1 MPQQVDGRHRA
12 TGHGRY
18 LTLRTAAPRHLISL
32 TRPHRWPWAVVV
44 AAVLALAAT
53 VPLFLHDGG
62 TPQAA
67 VPLPA
72 ISIPPPPTVTANPEP
87 PASRPPLR
95 AVAQQRKVSPSPSP
109 SSAVPPVLLGPAD
122 DAGLSQ
128 LLSAYCRATV
138 GKHTLALS
146 ANGGWMCGRILRDPV
161 PIDMDAACR
170 WRYGSAAWADQID
183 DTRPAGWRCYRD
195 GP

>member
-53 VPLFLHDGG
+53 VPLFLHDAG

-72 ISIPPPPTVTANPEP
+72 ISIPPPVANPVP
-87 PASRPPLR
+87 AASRRPLN
-95 AVAQQRKVSPSPSP
+95 AVAQQRKLSASPSASR
-109 SSAVPPVLLGPAD
+109 SSASPVLLGPAD
-122 DAGLSQ
+122 DAGLPQ

-138 GKHTLALS
+138 GRRTLALS

>member
-1 MPQQVDGRHRA
+1 MPQQVNGRHRA

-18 LTLRTAAPRHLISL
+18 LALRTAAPRHLLSL
-32 TRPHRWPWAVVV
+32 ARPHRWPWAVVA
-44 AAVLALAAT
+44 AAVLTLTAT
-53 VPLFLHDGG
+53 VPPLLHDAG

-72 ISIPPPPTVTANPEP
+72 ISIPPPPAAANPAP
-87 PASRPPLR
+87 PASRRPLR
-95 AVAQQRKVSPSPSP
+95 AVAQQRRSSPSPAP
-109 SSAVPPVLLGPAD
+109 SSEAPPVLLGPAD
-122 DAGLSQ
+122 DAGLAQ

-146 ANGGWMCGRILRDPV
+146 ANGGWMCGRFRRDPV

-170 WRYGSAAWADQID
+170 WRYGPDAWADQID